1 MKRSVLA
8 FLVAIAAAL
17 VPLGCARH
25 ETSAQ
30 IARESGMLILGNGAE
45 PEDLDP
51 HVVTAFTDGNI
62 LEALFEGLTGIDEA
76 TSEVVPAAAQRWSVS
91 ADALVWTFHLRP
103 GLRWSNGEALT
114 AADFIRSWQRI
125 LLPKLGSEY
134 AYLLYP
140 IKNAEAYNT
149 GSLKDPSALGLKAP
163 DERTVVIT
171 LERPT
176 AYLPTLVALSPWYPV
191 NPRVLARFNALES
204 RGTAWTRPGNL
215 VGNGPFLLKS
225 WSPNDSIVVVKN
237 PAYWGADSVTLSA
250 IKFLPIESPDV
261 EEHDYRAGQ
270 IHVTNALPST
280 KLATYRETRPGEL
293 RTDPLLQTFFLR
305 FNVTRPPF
313 GDPRVRQALSLAVD
327 REAISRAVLFGAF
340 PPAHSLTPPNCGGY
354 TSRATVGTDIARAR
368 ALLAE
373 AGFPEGRGFPAFE
386 VQARNNEIQPKV
398 VEAIQEQWKKALGIT
413 ITIASTE
420 QKTFLQ
426 NQQSLNYT
434 VSMSGWV
441 GDFVDPVTFLNLFMS
456 TSGTNWT
463 GWANPRY
470 DRLLEA
476 AAAART
482 QAERFEDFQKAE
494 ALLLTEGPISP
505 LYHGA
510 STYLIDPSVKGWAPS
525 LLGYHRYTQIHFA
538 TP

>member
-1 MKRSVLA
+1 M
-8 FLVAIAAAL
+8 
-17 VPLGCARH
+17 
-25 ETSAQ
+25 
-30 IARESGMLILGNGAE
+30 
-45 PEDLDP
+45 
-51 HVVTAFTDGNI
+51 
-62 LEALFEGLTGIDEA
+62 
-76 TSEVVPAAAQRWSVS
+76 
-91 ADALVWTFHLRP
+91 
-103 GLRWSNGEALT
+103 
-114 AADFIRSWQRI
+114 
-125 LLPKLGSEY
+125 
-134 AYLLYP
+134 
-140 IKNAEAYNT
+140 
-149 GSLKDPSALGLKAP
+149 
-163 DERTVVIT
+163 
-171 LERPT
+171 
-176 AYLPTLVALSPWYPV
+176 
-191 NPRVLARFNALES
+191 
-204 RGTAWTRPGNL
+204 
-215 VGNGPFLLKS
+215 
-225 WSPNDSIVVVKN
+225 
-237 PAYWGADSVTLSA
+237 
-250 IKFLPIESPDV
+250 
-261 EEHDYRAGQ
+261 
-270 IHVTNALPST
+270 
-280 KLATYRETRPGEL
+280 
-293 RTDPLLQTFFLR
+293 LQTFFLR

-313 GDPRVRQALSLAVD
+313 GDPRVRQALSLAID

-373 AGFPEGRGFPAFE
+373 AGFPEGRGFTAFE